1 MSTSEKAAK
10 SAIII
15 MFFTLGSKF
24 LGFIR
29 ETLIAAKFGAGAE
42 TDAFFIAM
50 TATGLITGLI
60 SNTITTTF
68 VPILSEIDF
77 KEGKEGKIKHTNNI
91 INIIFFYSLVLVL
104 LGWLVSPLLVKILAK
119 GFYGEQYNLTV
130 KLTRIGLPKLL
141 FSGIIGALTGFLH
154 SEQRHTSAAAI
165 GFPFNFILIFF
176 LVFLSTTYDIKGLM
190 VAAVIAVV
198 SQLLIQLPEAKRAG
212 YTYKFVFDL
221 KDEYVKKVF
230 YLSLPVFIG
239 VAINDLNA
247 IIDKSMA
254 SSLVSGSI
262 SALNYSS
269 KLKSLVLGVFIS
281 ALTTVLYPLLSK
293 ESSSDNISGLK
304 KIMGYGVNLV
314 LLITIPATVGLVIL
328 ATPIVQVAFQRG
340 QFDEVAALMTTKALI
355 FYSLGLAGMA
365 LRILINRVYYSLQ
378 DTTTPTVGGVISLVL
393 NIVFNLMLIQP
404 MAHAGLALATSI
416 STTVVTLYMFYG
428 LKKKIGS
435 LGTMSFIKCGLK
447 SGLASAIMGV
457 AVYNIYHGLYK
468 ILGVSKLY
476 NLVSLLTAIVT
487 GVAIYGALCY
497 LFSIKEVKDI
507 VRKVWAKVL

>member
-1 MSTSEKAAK
+1 MSTSGKAAK
-10 SAIII
+10 STIII
-15 MFFTLGSKF
+15 ITFTLGSKF

-29 ETLIAAKFGAGAE
+29 ETLIAARFGAGME

-50 TATGLITGLI
+50 TATGLVTGLI
-60 SNTITTTF
+60 SSAITTTF
-68 VPILSEIDF
+68 IPVLSEVEF
-77 KEGKEGKIKHTNNI
+77 KKGKEGKVNHTNNI
-91 INIIFFYSLVLVL
+91 INIVFFYSLVLVL
-104 LGWLVSPLLVKILAK
+104 LGWLVSPLLVRILAK

-141 FSGIIGALTGFLH
+141 FSGIIGAITGFLH
-154 SEQRHTSAAAI
+154 SEQRHASAAAI
-165 GFPFNFILIFF
+165 GFPFNFVFIFF
-176 LVFLSTTYDIKGLM
+176 LVFLSTTFGIKGLM
-190 VAAVIAVV
+190 VAAVFAVV

-212 YTYKFVFDL
+212 YRYKFVFDF
-221 KDEYVKKVF
+221 KDEYAKKVF

-247 IIDKSMA
+247 IIDKTMA

-281 ALTTVLYPLLSK
+281 ALTTVIYPLLSK
-293 ESSSDNISGLK
+293 ESSSDNLYGLK
-304 KIMGYGVNLV
+304 KITGYGVNLV

-340 QFDEVAALMTTKALI
+340 QFDEVAVLMTTKALI

-365 LRILINRVYYSLQ
+365 LRTLINRVYYSLQ
-378 DTTTPTVGGVISLVL
+378 DTRTPTMGGVISLVL
-393 NIVFNLMLIQP
+393 NIVFNLLLIQP

-416 STTVVTLYMFYG
+416 ATTVVTLYMFYL

-447 SGLASAIMGV
+447 SSLASAIMGV
-457 AVYNIYHGLYK
+457 AVYNVYHGLYK
-468 ILGVSKLY
+468 VLGVSILY
-476 NLVSLLTAIVT
+476 NLVSLLTAAGI
-487 GVAIYGALCY
+487 GVVVYGVLCY
-497 LFSIKEVKDI
+497 MFGIKEVKEI
-507 VRKVWAKVL
+507 VRKVWARAF